1 MGYIEQQPDISER
14 MRAIL
19 VDWLIEVHLKF
30 KLKAETLFL
39 TVNLIDRFLERVRVE
54 RNKLQLVGVTAMM
67 LASKYEEI
75 YPPQVADFAYITDK
89 AVSKAEILEMEFHFI
104 KVLDFNLQT
113 TSSFCF
119 LQRLLQLSE
128 MDERLASL
136 SQYLIELPLIE
147 YRMLKYSPSNVACS
161 ALFLANKIL

>member
-1 MGYIEQQPDISER
+1 M
-14 MRAIL
+14 
-19 VDWLIEVHLKF
+19 
-30 KLKAETLFL
+30 
-39 TVNLIDRFLERVRVE
+39 
-54 RNKLQLVGVTAMM
+54 GVTAMM

-75 YPPQVADFAYITDK
+75 YPPQVSDFAYITDK
-89 AVSKAEILEMEFHFI
+89 AVSKAEILEMEYHFI
-104 KVLDFNLQT
+104 QVLDFNLQT

-128 MDERLASL
+128 VDERLASL

-147 YRMLKYSPSNVACS
+147 YRMLKYSPSNLASS

>member
-1 MGYIEQQPDISER
+1 MAEFQVDIFNFLKHSEQLTSPQMGYIEHQPDISER

-30 KLKAETLFL
+30 KLRAETLFL
-39 TVNLIDRFLERVRVE
+39 TVNLIDRFLSRAKVE
-54 RNKLQLVGVTAMM
+54 RSKLQLVGVTAMM

-89 AVSKAEILEMEFHFI
+89 AVTKQEILEMEFNFI
-104 KVLDFNLQT
+104 HVLDFNLQT

-128 MDERLASL
+128 LDERLASL
-136 SQYLIELPLIE
+136 S
-147 YRMLKYSPSNVACS
+147 
-161 ALFLANKIL
+161 